1 MAKAGLSAG
10 VDTLPENPWA
20 EWALTKR
27 VAVAFSGD
35 SSAEV
40 YTQFDTGQMVNTI
53 QAVTIAWEVYAI
65 TVSPSSVDDVPDS
78 AVNASINFQMLIGD
92 QTGEQERTH
101 ASVFAGLLIHNGVAG
116 ATGANANIWPVPMDI
131 YRPLPLVAN
140 RMTALMHADVNVAGL
155 QSKTWVFT
163 FWYSLFPA
171 DVGAVIVY
179 LKSTG
184 QI

>member
-1 MAKAGLSAG
+1 MAKGAG

-20 EWALTKR
+20 EWALSKR
-27 VAVAFSGD
+27 VAVDFGAN
-35 SSAEV
+35 SSLVV
-40 YTQFDTGQMVNTI
+40 YTQFDTEQMVNTI
-53 QAVTIAWEVYAI
+53 QAVSIAWEVYAI
-65 TVSPSSVDDVPDS
+65 TVSPSMVDDIPDS

-92 QTGEQERTH
+92 QTVEQERTH
-101 ASVFAGLLIHNGVAG
+101 ASVFAGLCLHNGVAG
-116 ATGANANIWPVPMDI
+116 SSGANANIWPVPMDI
-131 YRPLPLVAN
+131 YRPIPLVAN
-140 RMTALMHADVNVAGL
+140 RMTALMQADVNVAGL
-155 QSKTWVFT
+155 QNKKWIFT